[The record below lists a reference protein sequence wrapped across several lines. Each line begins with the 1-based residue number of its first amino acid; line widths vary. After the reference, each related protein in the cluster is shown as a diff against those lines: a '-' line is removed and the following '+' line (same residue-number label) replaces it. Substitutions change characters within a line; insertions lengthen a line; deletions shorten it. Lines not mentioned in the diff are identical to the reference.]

1 MGTLRETCV
10 NLWYIAEFLLEW
22 QVFKTKVVERT
33 KHILFNQFFFKKN
46 RDFYEKMWKN
56 MVEPDGPQIQYN
68 TAQRRYSLHVG

>member
-1 MGTLRETCV
+1 
-10 NLWYIAEFLLEW
+10 
-22 QVFKTKVVERT
+22 VFKTKVVERT